1 MHDDQLFID
10 GDNVS
15 NIVDIVNWLLYFS
28 TFTTSLEESSCL
40 GML

>member
-1 MHDDQLFID
+1 MHDEQLFID

-28 TFTTSLEESSCL
+28 TFTTSLVESSCL